1 MAMRLK
7 GKPPHPDWPVHY
19 PYECPERNAMKCPIR
34 AIDDVENYLMSIIAT
49 QPPPLIQTG
58 VGVSRPTYDVPYIE
72 RHVYVHEPDPKIEG
86 DVRRVHPA
94 AWVPP
99 QVRLNIRGRIESRL
113 KLWIKIE
120 FYFVIYLIRFCL
132 ICRFCINLMHR

>member
-1 MAMRLK
+1 MKHSHLGIKKKQKETRKIENSSGLTDGKCMAMRLK

-19 PYECPERNAMKCPIR
+19 PHECPERNSMKCPIR
-34 AIDDVENYLMSIIAT
+34 AIDDVENYLISIITT
-49 QPPPLIQTG
+49 QPPSLIGTEAGAPL
-58 VGVSRPTYDVPYIE
+58 SRPTYDYVPYIE

-99 QVRLNIRGRIESRL
+99 QVRKMLIE
-113 KLWIKIE
+113 
-120 FYFVIYLIRFCL
+120 
-132 ICRFCINLMHR
+132 N